1 MGTKKPTCRK
11 RSADD
16 IKAYLDNDLIKFEIK
31 DNGFG
36 ILENK
41 IQEIYQSFDDEK
53 SFNGVGLKNVY
64 QRLKIY
70 YGEKA
75 NLLIES
81 ELDVGTKIIIMIP
94 LQGAEK
100 NEE

>member
-1 MGTKKPTCRK
+1 M
-11 RSADD
+11 S
-16 IKAYLDNDLIKFEIK
+16 IFI
-31 DNGFG
+31 
-36 ILENK
+36 
-41 IQEIYQSFDDEK
+41 
-53 SFNGVGLKNVY
+53 GLKNVY